1 MKKLMA
7 ATTALALLSATATAT
22 FADDAAPTMPV
33 EIVSQ
38 DASATGGEG
47 GILVPILMMIFMIMV
62 ATGGGPSGGHILPQ

>member
-7 ATTALALLSATATAT
+7 ATTAIALLSATAC

-38 DASATGGEG
+38 DATATGADG
-47 GILVPILMMIFMIMV
+47 GILVPILMMIFMVMT
-62 ATGGGPSGGHILPQ
+62 ATGGSSGSVLMPS